1 MRDLGVKNIQILKLP
16 DLIKISGLS
25 RSTLYEKLNEKCSRY
40 DETFPKQLKLSRNA
54 VGWLEHEVLEWLESK
69 ANEHFN

>member
-1 MRDLGVKNIQILKLP
+1 MQDLGDKNIQILKLP
-16 DLIKISGLS
+16 DLVKISGLS
-25 RSTLYEKLNEKCSRY
+25 RSTLYEKLNKKSSRY

-69 ANEHFN
+69 ANERFS

>member
-25 RSTLYEKLNEKCSRY
+25 RSTLYEKLNEKSSRY

>member
-1 MRDLGVKNIQILKLP
+1 MQDLGVKNIQILKLP

-25 RSTLYEKLNEKCSRY
+25 RSTLYEKLNEKSSRY

-69 ANEHFN
+69 ANERFN